1 MGVMIFIKRVSGWIE
16 PITLS
21 HFAGSCEPSH
31 KNSQGSFHE
40 QPIQNWIIPENWS
53 SLWNGKQLMI
63 GSNGMKFNLMFSV
76 SGLLISFGIA
86 SREASL
92 STELTKVLEKLR
104 N

>member
-1 MGVMIFIKRVSGWIE
+1 
-16 PITLS
+16 
-21 HFAGSCEPSH
+21 
-31 KNSQGSFHE
+31 
-40 QPIQNWIIPENWS
+40 
-53 SLWNGKQLMI
+53 MI